1 MLFKK
6 MLRDMKEH
14 KMQFVAIFLMSFITL
29 LAFAGIGSEVQGLQ
43 DNLNNYYNETNMA
56 DAYVIGNDFN
66 ESVVND
72 YKNLSSTTGI
82 ETQFVV
88 KSIADL
94 EDEPTVTLHFLE
106 KNNISRY
113 YPVEG
118 KNINFSDADGIWLDA
133 RFAEAKNLTVGDN
146 ISVKFNGIT
155 LNKTIRGLGYSPD
168 YVYEQPENGLVSDF
182 KYQGF
187 GYLSDKAYPGQDM
200 PHNKLLMT
208 SNVNTQDYY
217 NQTRGM
223 LEDKGYDDIIDGAS
237 FMPRED
243 SSSDN
248 QIQDEIKQHIVLA
261 VMFPIIFVV
270 VALLILLTTMTRI
283 VNQQRTQIGTL
294 KAIGFEDRP
303 LILHYLSYGFYLTL
317 IGSVL
322 GIIVGHKTIP
332 YIFVDTMKSY
342 YTLPCWDPGF
352 NINFIIVALLIVLGS
367 VLCSYFAAASII
379 REPPS
384 ATLKAKPPKVSK
396 IGFVENTWIWD
407 KMGFNLRWNT
417 RDINRH
423 KLRSVIAL
431 IGVIGCTVLLISAFG
446 MHDGVND
453 LKTWKYDDINHYE
466 TQLVL
471 QDNISQSQIDSII
484 DEVNGTQ
491 VMTKTIQIKANGIEK
506 MQVLTVH
513 DKSSL
518 ITPTDKNRHEIT
530 LPKDGISISEK
541 TAEIYGL
548 KVGDKIEWHFYGNET
563 WINST
568 VEDIYGD
575 PSVQGITITKECAEK
590 NNISFKPTEIVTAKN
605 VTGGLDGVGSYNS
618 HKDLTNS
625 WDKLSQTANLLIIIL
640 VIFAVI
646 LAVVVLYSLGL
657 LGFTEVERD
666 MATLK
671 VLGFQL
677 SDLRKLFITQ
687 YLGISIVGFIIGVPT
702 GYYVLEAIR
711 SNTDKFYY
719 PTNYTLTTIVI
730 SFVIT
735 IIVSA
740 IVNLLLANQLKNIDM
755 VEALKKERE

>member
-1 MLFKK
+1 
-6 MLRDMKEH
+6 MKEN
-14 KMQFVAIFLMSFITL
+14 KMQFIAIFLMSFITL

-43 DNLNNYYNETNMA
+43 DNLNDYYNETNMA
-56 DAYVIGNDFN
+56 DAYALGADFN
-66 ESVVND
+66 ESVIND
-72 YKNLSSTTGI
+72 FKNMSSTTDI
-82 ETQFVV
+82 ESQFVV
-88 KSIADL
+88 RSIADL
-94 EDEPTVTLHFLE
+94 KDEPVVTLHFLE

-118 KNINFSDADGIWLDA
+118 ENINFSDTDGIWLDA

-146 ISVKFNGIT
+146 IVLKFNGLT

-168 YVYEQPENGLVSDF
+168 YVYEQPANGLVSDF

-187 GYLSDKAYPGQDM
+187 GYLSDKAYPGPYM
-200 PHNKLLMT
+200 PHNKLLMKT
-208 SNVNTQDYY
+208 NFDTQDYY
-217 NQTRGM
+217 YLTHDM
-223 LEDKGYDDIIDGAS
+223 LKEKGYDDIIDGAS

-248 QIQDEIKQHIVLA
+248 QIQDEIKQHFILA
-261 VMFPIIFVV
+261 VLFPIIFVV

-283 VNQQRTQIGTL
+283 VNRQRTQIGTL

-303 LILHYLSYGFYLTL
+303 LIIHYLSYGFYLTL

-342 YTLPCWDPGF
+342 YTLPCWNPGF
-352 NINFIIVALLIVLGS
+352 NMSFILVALLLVVGS
-367 VLCSYFAAASII
+367 VLCSYYAVANII
-379 REPPS
+379 RESPS
-384 ATLKAKPPKVSK
+384 ATLKAKPPKVNK

-417 RDINRH
+417 RDVNRN
-423 KLRSVIAL
+423 KMRAIISLLGI
-431 IGVIGCTVLLISAFG
+431 IGCTVLLISAFG
-446 MHDGVND
+446 MHDGVSD

-471 QDNISQSQIDSII
+471 QDNVSQSQIDSII
-484 DEVNGTQ
+484 DEVNGTPI
-491 VMTKTIQIKANGIEK
+491 MTKTIQIKANDVKKRQI
-506 MQVLTVH
+506 LTVH
-513 DKSSL
+513 DKSPL

-530 LPKDGISISEK
+530 LPKDGIAISEK
-541 TAEIYGL
+541 TAELFGL
-548 KVGDKIEWHFYGNET
+548 EVGDEIEWHIYGNET
-563 WINST
+563 WMNST
-568 VEDIYGD
+568 VDAIYGD
-575 PSVQGITITKECAEK
+575 PSVQGITITPECAEK
-590 NNISFKPTEIVTAKN
+590 NNISFKPTEIVTKED
-605 VTGGLDGVGSYNS
+605 VTGDLDGVGSYNS
-618 HKDLTNS
+618 HKDLTES
-625 WDKLSQTANLLIIIL
+625 WDKLSQTANLLIVIL
-640 VIFAVI
+640 VIFAVV
-646 LAVVVLYSLGL
+646 LAIVVLYSLGL

-677 SDLRKLFITQ
+677 GDLRKLFITQ
-687 YLGISIVGFIIGVPT
+687 YLGISIIGFLIGIPT
-702 GYYVLEAIR
+702 GYWVLETIR
-711 SNTDKFYY
+711 SNTDTFYY
-719 PTNYTLTTIVI
+719 PTNYSLTTIAI

-740 IVNLLLANQLKNIDM
+740 VVNLLLANKLKNIDM